1 MKFIFAGRPT
11 VEIIRSLGIDTIL
24 ILHTYDFDFTYTYH
38 LAITPTS
45 IISSLQ
51 LVPGI
56 VIIKITAGTDL
67 YYFYFVCNFLCAGG
81 LIDEFL
87 VNSVTCIFTSS

>member
-56 VIIKITAGTDL
+56 VRIKTLLALTSIISILFATS
-67 YYFYFVCNFLCAGG
+67 YV
-81 LIDEFL
+81 L
-87 VNSVTCIFTSS
+87 VDS